1 MKGMGRIWLVAA
13 VNWIYAE
20 GKMLQSVKLKL
31 YLITWITRVAILFGS
46 DAIIQSEEKIYIV
59 QRK

>member
-1 MKGMGRIWLVAA
+1 MVAA

-46 DAIIQSEEKIYIV
+46 DAIIQSEEKIYIA